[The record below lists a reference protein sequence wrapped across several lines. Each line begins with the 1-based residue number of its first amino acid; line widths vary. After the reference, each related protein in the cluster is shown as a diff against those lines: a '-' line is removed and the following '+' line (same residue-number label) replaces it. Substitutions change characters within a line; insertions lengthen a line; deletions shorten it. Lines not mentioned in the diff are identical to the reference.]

1 MEADAPMKEDNDG
14 CDQLVGYVLVIGVIA
29 LAAWAAVWFGGLWL
43 IGS

>member
-1 MEADAPMKEDNDG
+1 MTPSDDNDG
-14 CDQLVGYVLVIGVIA
+14 CDQFVGYVLVIGVIV